1 MALEKRAPIIT
12 IMGHVDHGKTTLLDY
27 IRHSNLTAKEA
38 GGITQHIGAYQIDF
52 KGQKLT
58 FIDTPGHAA
67 FNKMRQRGAQ
77 ITDLVILVVAANDG
91 VMPQTIESIRFI
103 KESKV
108 PFVVAINK
116 IDLPDIH
123 PEVAKSQLAE
133 HEVLVQEYGGDI
145 ETVEI
150 SAKTGQGVD
159 KLLETVQVMTDL
171 ANLQADPEGPLEAVV
186 IESTKDKNK
195 GPVARVIVREGTLQA
210 RQDLVVD
217 EISGRVRLL
226 SNENGQALNAVK
238 PGEPAEIIGLAGV
251 PEVGSVIRDAN
262 RDYTETVVPEF
273 TRTGELEKQFS
284 MGENEIDWEKVD
296 LDVMLGEKEHIK
308 LIIKADVKGTL
319 EAILQS
325 LDQDSVEVISCGVGQ
340 ITEQDIELARDGNVV
355 IIAFNI
361 TVPGST
367 KKMAKTAGVKI
378 MEYRII
384 YHLIEDLQKQMLKLL
399 DATIDEVVTGEAEVL
414 QVFEMKGEIIA
425 GVRVKTGEIKKNDL
439 LHLKRGEAIVANPVI
454 KSMKHG
460 KDDIDRIGT
469 KNEGGLTFKNK
480 KLDFQAGDTIVA
492 YRKEE

>member
-12 IMGHVDHGKTTLLDY
+12 IMGHVDHGKTTLLDF
-27 IRHSNLTAKEA
+27 IRHSNIAAREE

-52 KGQKLT
+52 QGQKLT

-108 PFVVAINK
+108 PFLVAINK
-116 IDLPDIH
+116 MDLPDLH
-123 PEVAKSQLAE
+123 PEVVKSQLAE
-133 HEVLVQEYGGDI
+133 HEVLVQEYGGDV

-150 SAKTGQGVD
+150 SAKNGKGVD
-159 KLLETVQVMTDL
+159 KLLETVVAMTEL
-171 ANLQADPEGPLEAVV
+171 ANLQADPEAPLEAVV

-195 GPVARVIVREGTLQA
+195 GSLARVIVREGTLRL
-210 RQDLVVD
+210 RQELVVD
-217 EISGRVRLL
+217 EITGRVRLL
-226 SNENGQALNAVK
+226 TNEKGQALAQAK
-238 PGEPAEIIGLAGV
+238 PGEPAEIIGLTAA
-251 PEVGSVIRDAN
+251 PEVGSVIRDAS
-262 RDYTETVVPEF
+262 RDYSETIVPEF
-273 TRTGELEKQFS
+273 SKTGALERQFS
-284 MGENEIDWEKVD
+284 LSDKDIDWEKVN
-296 LDVMLGEKEHIK
+296 LDVVLGEKEQIK

-340 ITEQDIELARDGNVV
+340 ITDQDIELARGGTVV

-361 TVPGST
+361 SVPSST
-367 KKMAKTAGVKI
+367 KKTAKLAGVKI

-384 YHLIEDLQKQMLKLL
+384 YHLIEDLQKQMLKLI
-399 DATIDEVVTGEAEVL
+399 DSTIDEVVTGEAEVL
-414 QVFEMKGEIIA
+414 QVFEMKGEVIA
-425 GVRVKTGEIKKNDL
+425 GLRVKTGEIKKNDL
-439 LHLKRGEAIVANPVI
+439 LHLKRGDEIIANPVI

-480 KLDFQAGDTIVA
+480 KLDFQVGDTIVA
-492 YRKEE
+492 YKKEE